1 MRELVLHEQTA
12 AQLSSFAKRPSH
24 ALLLVG
30 PSGAGKTSV
39 AWKLAAD
46 LLATTEQA
54 IHSYP
59 YLRHITSPDRKAIG
73 IETVRELEHFLSLK
87 IPGNKPIARIAI
99 IEDSHLLTIEAQ
111 NALLKTLEEPPQDT
125 ALLLTTAQEQA
136 LLPTIRSRLQ
146 TIAVR
151 KPKLE
156 DLKGHFVATVGPE
169 ELQQALAISGGLPGL
184 TAALLEGDS
193 DHPLKEAVQIAR
205 QLLQNSTYE
214 RLLLVDILSKR
225 KDLSRDVC
233 FVLMQMAQVAL
244 QRDGSTQKRWFTVLK
259 AAYHAEEQLTM
270 NAQIKLVLTNLML
283 SL

>member
-1 MRELVLHEQTA
+1 MTELILHEQTA
-12 AQLSSFAKRPSH
+12 SQLSDFAKRPSH

-46 LLATTEQA
+46 LLATTEQGV
-54 IHSYP
+54 HSYP
-59 YLRHITSPDRKAIG
+59 HLRHITSPDRKAIG

-87 IPGNKPIARIAI
+87 IPGNKPVARIAI
-99 IEDSHLLTIEAQ
+99 IEDAHLLTTEAQ

-125 ALLLTTAQEQA
+125 ALLLTAAQEQA

-151 KPKLE
+151 KPRLE
-156 DLKGHFVATVGPE
+156 ELRGHFTTVAEPTEV
-169 ELQQALAISGGLPGL
+169 QQALAISGGLPGL
-184 TAALLEGDS
+184 TAALLERDS
-193 DHPLKEAVQIAR
+193 DHPLKEAVQTAR
-205 QLLQNSTYE
+205 QILQSSTYE
-214 RLLLVDILSKR
+214 RLLLVDMLSKQ
-225 KDLSRDVC
+225 KELSRDVC

-244 QRDGSTQKRWFTVLK
+244 QRGGSGQGRWHAVLK
-259 AAYHAEEQLTM
+259 AAYHAEEQLIA
-270 NAQIKLVLTNLML
+270 NAQIKLVLTNLMV